1 MTTLPEEDLQ
11 TFPFATNENSKI
23 HSLKCKGTPAH
34 IKRKMTV
41 ADFTNTIIRGQEPRK
56 VQIYSMRRNDFRI
69 NIVRTHKKVLSS
81 FSSKVLFADDF
92 KTRYSYFSYPLHFKV
107 PLKLVH

>member
-11 TFPFATNENSKI
+11 TFPFATNANSKI

-41 ADFTNTIIRGQEPRK
+41 TDFTNTIFRGQEPKK